1 MSPDFVRIEPLGDA
15 AILVRL
21 GSDIDEA
28 TNRRVRAACARLERR
43 RLAAVSDVVA
53 AFTTV
58 AVHYD
63 PARGTF
69 DQVARELST
78 ALDQL
83 DQEPLPATRTL
94 TIPVHYGGGFGPD
107 LEWVAAHA
115 RLTPEEVVRRHVAG
129 EYLVHMIGFAPG
141 FPYLGGLD
149 ASLVCPRRE
158 TPRTHVP
165 TGSVGIGGSQ
175 TGIYPIESPGGW
187 QLIGRTDVVLFDPAR
202 EPPSLLAPGDR
213 VRFVEVQA

>member
-1 MSPDFVRIEPLGDA
+1 VKPVPAALEPLGDA

-21 GSDIDEA
+21 ATAIDEA
-28 TNRRVRAACARLERR
+28 AHHRVQAACACLARARP
-43 RLAAVSDVVA
+43 AAVTDIVA

-63 PARGTF
+63 PARTGY
-69 DQVARELST
+69 ARLAAELAA
-78 ALDQL
+78 ALATVDV
-83 DQEPLPATRTL
+83 ERLPAARTI
-94 TIPVHYGGGFGPD
+94 TIPVRYGGGYGPD
-107 LEWVAAHA
+107 LEHVAARA
-115 RLTPEEVVRRHVAG
+115 ALGAEEVVRRHARG
-129 EYLVHMIGFAPG
+129 DYLVHMIGFAPG

-149 ASLVCPRRE
+149 PLISCPRRD

-165 TGSVGIGGSQ
+165 AGSVGIGGSQ

-187 QLIGRTDVVLFDPAR
+187 QIIGRTDVVLFDPGR

-213 VRFVEVQA
+213 VRFVPVPW